1 MSMNQETEQKSN
13 FHFYNEVRFITGNIE
28 FINNVSRSNRFFNGK
43 FVGLRYKN
51 SIAMTPRDG
60 YYKRG
65 NFAKLRYNFFNCPS
79 KFVVI
84 DVNDLSIV
92 RLSIH
97 YWNNYKIE
105 NQELYKSFFPYKYR

>member
-1 MSMNQETEQKSN
+1 MSMNQETEQKSD
-13 FHFYNEVRFITGNIE
+13 FYNEVRFITGNIE
-28 FINNVSRSNRFFNGK
+28 FINNVSRSHPLFNGK

-51 SIAMTPRDG
+51 SIAIIPRDG

-65 NFAKLRYNFFNCPS
+65 NFAKLRYNFFYCPS

-84 DVNDLSIV
+84 NINDLSIV
-92 RLSIH
+92 KLSIH

-105 NQELYKSFFPYKYR
+105 NQELYKSFFPYTCNE